1 MRSECEL
8 ARMAG
13 KFFELMAKMK
23 KDLLW
28 GSLTMVKISFILLV
42 VVLSGSQGEE
52 RARLKRQQ
60 NDQTEII
67 AGSHKSRDVLGSTAE
82 GQKEEKGQKGENR
95 ERRNLFG
102 LLKTPHRR
110 QPLKLP
116 GVGTPRG
123 FHKFT

>member
-1 MRSECEL
+1 
-8 ARMAG
+8 
-13 KFFELMAKMK
+13 MAKMK

-28 GSLTMVKISFILLV
+28 GSLTMVKISFLLVV

-67 AGSHKSRDVLGSTAE
+67 AGSHRSRVILGPTAE
-82 GQKEEKGQKGENR
+82 EQKGKGGENR
-95 ERRNLFG
+95 ERRNLLG
-102 LLKTPHRR
+102 SLLKTPHRR

-123 FHKFT
+123 FQKIT